1 MSSVEFGGVSVTL
14 ILTYLGS
21 KGHKTRWV
29 AAGTLIVTL
38 SCFLRIV
45 PHLIFGPGQDALELT
60 IEYEHM
66 NGSQNRNLSSGK
78 YKLRRYMFNNSLT
91 HSMAYGT
98 RRFNAVFTKYSPII
112 PILRRIN
119 SVLRIDTYF
128 SNIHSNIGLPSTSRP
143 Y

>member
-1 MSSVEFGGVSVTL
+1 MLIISIPLFPQFTGIMMSSVEFGGVSVTL

-78 YKLRRYMFNNSLT
+78 YKLRRYMFNNCKKLHNLT
-91 HSMAYGT
+91 
-98 RRFNAVFTKYSPII
+98 TKVYVK
-112 PILRRIN
+112 N
-119 SVLRIDTYF
+119 
-128 SNIHSNIGLPSTSRP
+128 
-143 Y
+143 